1 MAVPLTRER
10 RRELTREA
18 LLDAATTVF
27 AHRGYLA
34 GTLEEI
40 AAAAGFTQGAI
51 YSNFA
56 NKQELFLAVV
66 ERRNARLL
74 AAYHDA
80 IREDASDGPVDPT
93 AITRVWTEHELHD
106 DNALLLTLEIRLA
119 ALRDPALRVRLGEFE
134 RQTEQAIATF
144 IERQLQAVGA
154 TLPMPV
160 ERFAALVYAGNQGI
174 WQHVAICTSDHAD
187 LFQSFIEAITR
198 VSARR
203 ATIPSP

>member
-40 AAAAGFTQGAI
+40 AEAAGFTQGAI

-66 ERRNARLL
+66 ERRNTRLL
-74 AAYHDA
+74 AAYLGA
-80 IREDASDGPVDPT
+80 IRQRASDGSVDPA
-93 AITRVWTEHELHD
+93 AITRVWTEHELND
-106 DNALLLTLEIRLA
+106 AEALLLTLEIRLA
-119 ALRDPALRVRLGEFE
+119 ALRDPTLRARLGEFE
-134 RQTEQAIATF
+134 RQTEQAIGSF
-144 IERQLQAVGA
+144 ITQQLQAVGA
-154 TLPMPV
+154 KLPMPV
-160 ERFAALVYAGNQGI
+160 EQFAALVYAGNQGI
-174 WQHVAICTSDHAD
+174 WQHVAICGADHSG
-187 LFQSFIEAITR
+187 LFQAFIDAITR
-198 VSARR
+198 VSGDAAR
-203 ATIPSP
+203 

>member
-1 MAVPLTRER
+1 MAAPLTRER
-10 RRELTREA
+10 RRELTCEA

-27 AHRGYLA
+27 AHRGYSA

-40 AAAAGFTQGAI
+40 AEAAGFTQGAI

-74 AAYHDA
+74 AAYLGA
-80 IREDASDGPVDPT
+80 IREHASDGPVDPT
-93 AITRVWTEHELHD
+93 AITRVWTEHELND
-106 DNALLLTLEIRLA
+106 ANALLLTLEIRLA
-119 ALRDPALRVRLGEFE
+119 ALRDPALRARLGEVE
-134 RQTEQAIATF
+134 RQTEQAIARF

-154 TLPMPV
+154 TLPMPA

-174 WQHVAICTSDHAD
+174 WQHVAICTSDHSD
-187 LFQSFIEAITR
+187 LFQLFIEAVTR
-198 VSARR
+198 V
-203 ATIPSP
+203 TETGDT